1 MKNLRQRQNAR
12 KLLIQALYSLD
23 LGGST
28 PAKIEKDFLAE
39 KSMSRVDEKF
49 FHNALHFIAK
59 NLSEIDHAY
68 ADALDRES
76 IELDPSSRAI
86 LRLGSYEMIK
96 CLDVPYK
103 VVINEGINL
112 AKTYAPTDAFKF
124 INGVL
129 DQLAQSLRTGEAEIA
144 SAQ

>member
-1 MKNLRQRQNAR
+1 MKNARQRQNAR

-68 ADALDRES
+68 AVALDRDS
-76 IELDPSSRAI
+76 ICLLYTSPSPRDTTASRMPSSA
-86 LRLGSYEMIK
+86 
-96 CLDVPYK
+96 
-103 VVINEGINL
+103 
-112 AKTYAPTDAFKF
+112 
-124 INGVL
+124 
-129 DQLAQSLRTGEAEIA
+129 
-144 SAQ
+144 

>member
-1 MKNLRQRQNAR
+1 
-12 KLLIQALYSLD
+12 
-23 LGGST
+23 
-28 PAKIEKDFLAE
+28 
-39 KSMSRVDEKF
+39 
-49 FHNALHFIAK
+49 
-59 NLSEIDHAY
+59 
-68 ADALDRES
+68 
-76 IELDPSSRAI
+76 
-86 LRLGSYEMIK
+86 MIK

-129 DQLAQSLRTGEAEIA
+129 DQLAQSLRTVEAEIA